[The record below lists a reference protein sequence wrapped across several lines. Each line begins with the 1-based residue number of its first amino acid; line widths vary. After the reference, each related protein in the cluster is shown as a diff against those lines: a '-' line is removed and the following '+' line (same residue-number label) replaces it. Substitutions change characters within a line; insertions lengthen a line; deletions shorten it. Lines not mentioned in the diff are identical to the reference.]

1 MASKG
6 VLDFTLDDEELKFQA
21 DAAKGP
27 TPVPVGWYNVLITD
41 VSIAAWSKDE
51 PINPKTKKPVREKLV
66 LTVKLSEGE
75 FAGRQIRY
83 VNVPLFQKFNPTAKS
98 PAGTATSFI
107 SFMDAVGAMDGNRVT
122 LSAWDELF
130 GKEVSVKIII
140 GKPKD
145 DGAVY
150 NEIQP
155 FAGVWKPKDDE
166 TGDGEGDGISFEEES
181 GFSL

>member
-41 VSIAAWSKDE
+41 VSIAPWSKDE

-75 FAGRQIRY
+75 FAGRIRY

-98 PAGTATSFI
+98 PAGTATVS
-107 SFMDAVGAMDGNRVT
+107 SRSWMRLAQWTATVLRCQRGT
-122 LSAWDELF
+122 SCSAR
-130 GKEVSVKIII
+130 KSR
-140 GKPKD
+140 
-145 DGAVY
+145 
-150 NEIQP
+150 
-155 FAGVWKPKDDE
+155 
-166 TGDGEGDGISFEEES
+166 
-181 GFSL
+181 

>member
-1 MASKG
+1 
-6 VLDFTLDDEELKFQA
+6 
-21 DAAKGP
+21 
-27 TPVPVGWYNVLITD
+27 
-41 VSIAAWSKDE
+41 
-51 PINPKTKKPVREKLV
+51 
-66 LTVKLSEGE
+66 
-75 FAGRQIRY
+75 
-83 VNVPLFQKFNPTAKS
+83 
-98 PAGTATSFI
+98 
-107 SFMDAVGAMDGNRVT
+107 MDAVGAMDGNRVT

>member
-41 VSIAAWSKDE
+41 VSIAPWSKDE

-75 FAGRQIRY
+75 FAGRQVRY

-107 SFMDAVGAMDGNRVT
+107 SFMDAVGAIEQIARVRGCI
-122 LSAWDELF
+122 LKGRQRRANQD
-130 GKEVSVKIII
+130 
-140 GKPKD
+140 
-145 DGAVY
+145 
-150 NEIQP
+150 
-155 FAGVWKPKDDE
+155 DDE
-166 TGDGEGDGISFEEES
+166 MLDMDKASIIFLTDYRSGIL
-181 GFSL
+181 GNISLETPQTRELMLGSENGK